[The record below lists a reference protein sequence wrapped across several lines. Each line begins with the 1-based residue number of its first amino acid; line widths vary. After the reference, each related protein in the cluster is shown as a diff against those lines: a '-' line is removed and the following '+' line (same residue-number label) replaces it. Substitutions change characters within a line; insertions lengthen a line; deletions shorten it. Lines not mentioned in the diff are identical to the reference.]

1 MGWLKSSRQTAS
13 SFPSQMSVAY
23 GAPATSGSFVAM
35 PSQYGAVGGYGGY
48 GGYGYSTP
56 MYTCTPYGA
65 YQTYGGTPMYG
76 GMSAGN
82 PFLDHMPMGY
92 LGVGD
97 APTKTTTGTT
107 RGVKPKKT
115 RSVTLKK

>member
-1 MGWLKSSRQTAS
+1 
-13 SFPSQMSVAY
+13 
-23 GAPATSGSFVAM
+23 M

-48 GGYGYSTP
+48 GYSTPSYGYSTP
-56 MYTCTPYGA
+56 SYGSSTPMYTGTPYGA

-76 GMSAGN
+76 MSAGN
-82 PFLDHMPMGY
+82 PLLDHMPMGY

-115 RSVTLKK
+115 RSVTLKKKTGGCC

>member
-1 MGWLKSSRQTAS
+1 
-13 SFPSQMSVAY
+13 MSVAY
-23 GAPATSGSFVAM
+23 GGMGAGSFVAM

-48 GGYGYSTP
+48 GYSTP
-56 MYTCTPYGA
+56 TYTGTPYGA

-82 PFLDHMPMGY
+82 PLLDHMPMGY

-97 APTKTTTGTT
+97 TTPAKTTGTTT

-115 RSVTLKK
+115 RSVTLKKKTGGCC